1 MNVYLIRHGESVGNA
16 SDKHQTAETPLS
28 ELGLQQ
34 AQRVANRLQG
44 RAFQVLL
51 ASPYRRAQ
59 QTAEKISQAIDLPIE
74 MVPQL
79 HELKRPSEIE
89 GQVHTDPEVERIK
102 KIIAEHKDNP
112 KWHYSDEENPHDV
125 LARAKEV
132 LAYFQARAE
141 TEIVAVTHGNLLR
154 ALVATAVFED
164 QVEISHLKLLKR
176 KMPHSNTGI
185 TQLHWHDEKGW
196 QVTTYNDQAHL

>member
-1 MNVYLIRHGESVGNA
+1 MNIYLIRHGESVGNT

-28 ELGLQQ
+28 EIGLQQ

-51 ASPYRRAQ
+51 SSPYRRAQ
-59 QTAEKISQAIDLPIE
+59 QTAEKISQAIELPIE
-74 MVPQL
+74 TVSQL

-89 GQVHTDPEVERIK
+89 GQVRADPAVEKIK
-102 KIIAEHKDNP
+102 KIISKHKDDP
-112 KWHYSDEENPHDV
+112 KWHYSDEENPYDV
-125 LARAKEV
+125 LVRAKEV
-132 LAYFQARAE
+132 LAYFRDRPE
-141 TEIVAVTHGNLLR
+141 NEIIAVTHEHFLL
-154 ALVATAVFED
+154 ALVAVAVFED
-164 QVEISHLKLLKR
+164 QAVIGHLKLLKR